1 MNNVRSKKR
10 SAFRSSGGISVLI
23 KETLIQTNFI
33 KRIFDD
39 FNECIV
45 LLLDGQKFV
54 NQNDIIIVFA
64 YVAPERSTF
73 YTDPATNG
81 IELLADKILSIISEY
96 PNADLLLAGDFNART
111 KDYMD
116 FIVED
121 EADYIFGQNT
131 AYPADEFYIPRK
143 NKDIDFSN
151 TYGISLI
158 ELCCT
163 FNIHILNGRLFGD
176 KDGNFTCFANNGT
189 SVVDYMIASTALFSK
204 FTYFAVDDFDIS
216 DHLPVYCTLTLH
228 ERPKVVTFD
237 DSQATETNVWEKYR
251 WNPKMKDAFMAKF
264 RDNFLMFQENFGNE
278 EITLVSLLSDFI
290 NVFKKSAETMKCR
303 TRHNNTFK
311 HVCQPDWWDTECEQ
325 AKQEIGCKQGFQY
338 TPRNVELLEYSYVQN
353 PVNLSYCFQDQ
364 ISSCLSS
371 ICL

>member
-1 MNNVRSKKR
+1 MNNIRPKKR

-23 KETLIQTNFI
+23 KETLIQNNFI

-73 YTDPATNG
+73 YADPATNG
-81 IELLADKILSIISEY
+81 IELFADKILSIISEY

-111 KDYMD
+111 KDYMG

-151 TYGISLI
+151 TYGPQREKMSLQTIFCIS
-158 ELCCT
+158 
-163 FNIHILNGRLFGD
+163 
-176 KDGNFTCFANNGT
+176 
-189 SVVDYMIASTALFSK
+189 
-204 FTYFAVDDFDIS
+204 
-216 DHLPVYCTLTLH
+216 
-228 ERPKVVTFD
+228 
-237 DSQATETNVWEKYR
+237 EK
-251 WNPKMKDAFMAKF
+251 
-264 RDNFLMFQENFGNE
+264 
-278 EITLVSLLSDFI
+278 LV
-290 NVFKKSAETMKCR
+290 
-303 TRHNNTFK
+303 
-311 HVCQPDWWDTECEQ
+311 
-325 AKQEIGCKQGFQY
+325 
-338 TPRNVELLEYSYVQN
+338 
-353 PVNLSYCFQDQ
+353 
-364 ISSCLSS
+364 
-371 ICL
+371 